1 MPERDAVAWTTV
13 IGGCANA
20 GRATEAVDLFWG
32 MRNARVKDDVVTMV
46 ALLTACAELGDLELG
61 QWVHSRV
68 DREGQERRTVLLDNA
83 LINMYVKCGAIG
95 RRSPYV

>member
-1 MPERDAVAWTTV
+1 VVAWTTV

-46 ALLTACAELGDLELG
+46 ALLTG
-61 QWVHSRV
+61 
-68 DREGQERRTVLLDNA
+68 
-83 LINMYVKCGAIG
+83 MCGAG
-95 RRSPYV
+95 

>member
-46 ALLTACAELGDLELG
+46 ALLTG
-61 QWVHSRV
+61 
-68 DREGQERRTVLLDNA
+68 
-83 LINMYVKCGAIG
+83 MCGAG
-95 RRSPYV
+95 